1 MSASTNMASNLS
13 SARTSAQSASIL
25 DRAAEAVKSAKAG
38 DMVVNALW
46 AVLAVY
52 GLAATVN
59 VFLTY

>member
-1 MSASTNMASNLS
+1 MASNLS

-25 DRAAEAVKSAKAG
+25 DRAAQAVKSAKVG

>member
-1 MSASTNMASNLS
+1 MASNLS

-25 DRAAEAVKSAKAG
+25 DRAAQAVKSTKAG